1 MRPLLRPPLEQ
12 HHQFVVHS
20 VLSMAHYLSHVELS
34 VILIVDT
41 GGEEDATNLATL
53 IGVAASSG
61 VETCGLM

>member
-20 VLSMAHYLSHVELS
+20 VLSIANYLPHVELS
-34 VILIVDT
+34 VLLNVGT
-41 GGEEDATNLATL
+41 GGEQDATNLATL

-61 VETCGLM
+61 VETCALM